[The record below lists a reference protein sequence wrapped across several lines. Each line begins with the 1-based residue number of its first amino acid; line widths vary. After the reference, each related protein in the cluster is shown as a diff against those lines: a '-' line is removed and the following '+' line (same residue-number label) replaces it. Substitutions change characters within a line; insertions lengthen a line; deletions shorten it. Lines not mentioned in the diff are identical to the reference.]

1 MTNEMTNEEAIAI
14 MIALKQS
21 YINLRTKSDLRKKT
35 VKENIK
41 AYDMAIKA
49 LETIPKYKNAYN
61 KGWDDGAKASYE
73 HLKMCEE
80 EQEPCEVESGKLQ
93 QAYNKGFEDCRQAVS
108 SWLKQYGQ
116 DVLHG
121 KYKLSLMYIWKN
133 IMGLPSVNQQE
144 PKYCDRNICIKNE
157 YNGISCD
164 ECEVTKSQEKSGDLI
179 QRQAVLDYIHRILN
193 QGMGKK
199 KSFEFIQKYVE
210 KLPSVN
216 LQEPKTGHWIIYDV
230 HGHKACKCSECDK
243 DVGYPCNYKYCP
255 YCGRFM
261 IKPQESEGEE

>member
-80 EQEPCEVESGKLQ
+80 EQEPCNDVTTFKEDVLDAISRIGLLKSGTKEV
-93 QAYNKGFEDCRQAVS
+93 QAVAEC
-108 SWLKQYGQ
+108 LRA
-116 DVLHG
+116 VEA
-121 KYKLSLMYIWKN
+121 
-133 IMGLPSVNQQE
+133 LPPVNPQE
-144 PKYCDRNICIKNE
+144 PKWIPFIDNILSKQGE
-157 YNGISCD
+157 
-164 ECEVTKSQEKSGDLI
+164 
-179 QRQAVLDYIHRILN
+179 QRGFN
-193 QGMGKK
+193 KK
-199 KSFEFIQKYVE
+199 
-210 KLPSVN
+210 
-216 LQEPKTGHWIIYDV
+216 
-230 HGHKACKCSECDK
+230 
-243 DVGYPCNYKYCP
+243 
-255 YCGRFM
+255 
-261 IKPQESEGEE
+261 